1 MRHDA
6 IVLAGGTGRRLG
18 GVLKPQVTVRGRRL
32 LDHVLDATAQA
43 RRVVVVAPETVPVPD
58 GVVRTLEDP
67 PHGGPV
73 AGVAAGLAAL
83 GEAAPVVLLLACDLP
98 GAAAAVP
105 RLLAVAGELALPG
118 ARKSAVGTNPAVGGK
133 SAVGTNSAVGG
144 GSAVAGV
151 VMRDPAGR
159 DQWLLGVYSTA
170 VLKARVAE
178 LAAAGRLRGGSVRD
192 LVGPLDLG
200 TVLARPEESRDI
212 DTWADRDAVE
222 G

>member
-73 AGVAAGLAAL
+73 AGIAAGLL
-83 GEAAPVVLLLACDLP
+83 QFTDDVSQRRLAGCKFFCEGFDSTFFNTHY
-98 GAAAAVP
+98 GSF
-105 RLLAVAGELALPG
+105 RLFT
-118 ARKSAVGTNPAVGGK
+118 RC
-133 SAVGTNSAVGG
+133 
-144 GSAVAGV
+144 
-151 VMRDPAGR
+151 
-159 DQWLLGVYSTA
+159 
-170 VLKARVAE
+170 RV
-178 LAAAGRLRGGSVRD
+178 
-192 LVGPLDLG
+192 
-200 TVLARPEESRDI
+200 
-212 DTWADRDAVE
+212 
-222 G
+222 